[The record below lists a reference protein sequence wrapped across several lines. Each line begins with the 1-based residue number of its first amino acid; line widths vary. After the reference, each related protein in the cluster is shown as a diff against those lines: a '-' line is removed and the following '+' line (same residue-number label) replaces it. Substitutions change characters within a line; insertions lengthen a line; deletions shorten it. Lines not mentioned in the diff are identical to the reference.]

1 MSKNNKNNNTN
12 SNRNNMVQGT
22 MLVDSEERTITIQ
35 KNILVN
41 GVLKTGVFVGKYLS
55 LMERIK
61 IGSIRAKLLDGA
73 PAESLDPYTDNIVFM
88 VAYLTVALVKQP
100 SWFKLEELDD
110 ITILQQLYNEI
121 DEFNQSFR
129 LNYESSK
136 NGATGSTT
144 IHEKNMVGNENISST
159 N

>member
-1 MSKNNKNNNTN
+1 MSNNNTVN
-12 SNRNNMVQGT
+12 NKNNMVQGT
-22 MLVDSEERTITIQ
+22 MLIDSEARTVTIQ
-35 KNILVN
+35 KTILVN
-41 GVLKTGVFVGKYLS
+41 GVQKTGVFVGKYLS

-73 PAESLDPYTDNIVFM
+73 PSESLDPYTDNIVFM

-100 SWFKLEELDD
+100 TWFKLEELDD
-110 ITILQQLYNEI
+110 ISILQQLYTEI

-136 NGATGSTT
+136 DDTTSSAT
-144 IHEKNMVGNENISST
+144 IYEKDMVSNEDISST
-159 N
+159 K